1 MNTILTILFL
11 VVMIINNHVMLKAF
25 NETTEEGKI

>member
-11 VVMIINNHVMLKAF
+11 VVMIINNYVMLKAF
-25 NETTEEGKI
+25 NETTEGKI